1 MAATGLQAIEVLNL
15 ERHLKIDDDYCKAS
29 NLVGRLTEADA
40 QKIGSTVWDGY
51 SHDKQSRM
59 TWETRM
65 TAAMDLAMQVA
76 EAKTFPWP
84 GCANVIFPLVTIA
97 ALQFSARAY
106 PALIQGTDVVRYR
119 VITPD
124 PQGSIGQRATRI
136 GRHMSWQVLE
146 EDEAWEEQH
155 DRLFINLAIVGSAF
169 IKSYYKAEKHCNVSE
184 LVMSRDLVIDYY
196 AKSVDSAMR
205 LSHLIPMYRNEVYTR
220 SAMGTFVDVT
230 NEPWFSVN
238 PPPYY
243 FRSKSE
249 IDRDLRAGQNPPPA
263 DMDGAFMTVE
273 QHNWLDL
280 DGDGYAEP
288 YIATIEESSRK
299 LLRLVARWEKPT
311 DVLRTDSG
319 KIISIKPTNYFTKF
333 SFIPSPDGGIYD
345 LGFGTFLGPINEAVS
360 TGVNQLLDMG
370 TMQNSIGGFL
380 GRGAKIRGGIYTMAP
395 WEWKRVDSTGDDLQK
410 SLVPYPTRQPL
421 DVTLKLIVLLIE
433 YANRIAGTVETQVGE
448 NPGQN
453 TPAETA
459 RTTNENG
466 MQMFNM
472 IFKRVWRSLKEE
484 FKKLYTLN
492 AMYLRTHQT
501 FGPNSEM
508 VMREDYIGDPD
519 QIAPVANPAITSSTM
534 KLNQA
539 ITLKQAAAGSPGYN
553 RDEVEKTFLKALQI
567 ENVEKIYPG
576 IETTGPLPNPKLQIE
591 QLKIDLGTK
600 KIEAEKQKWA
610 NALLADRPH
619 LMAQID
625 LLKAQAAKIIA
636 DIGHERAALQIEAF
650 EVAIGALQNNVKMND
665 ERMAALQQKENG
677 DGSKTSDTGGVPR
690 LANPPGNSG
699 VPTPTGGGG
708 QGTNGAMGGGGAAVG
723 GP

>member
-1 MAATGLQAIEVLNL
+1 MSMLQL
-15 ERHLKIDDDYCKAS
+15 EQHLKIDGDMAKAL
-29 NLVGRLTEADA
+29 NLVSRLTEADA
-40 QKIGSTVWDGY
+40 QKIGSMVWDGY

-124 PQGSIGQRATRI
+124 PQGSVAQRATRI

-155 DRLFINLAIVGSAF
+155 DRLLINLAIVGSAF
-169 IKSYYKAEKHCNVSE
+169 IKTYYKAEKHCNVSE
-184 LVMSRDLVIDYY
+184 LVMSKDLVIDYY
-196 AKSVDSAMR
+196 AKSVDTAMR
-205 LSHLIPMYRNEVYTR
+205 LSHCIPMYRNELYTR
-220 SAMGTFVDVT
+220 SAMGTFTDIT
-230 NEPWFSVN
+230 NESWFSVN

-243 FRSKSE
+243 NRGKSE
-249 IDRDLRAGQNPPPA
+249 IDRDKRLGIDPPPA
-263 DMDGAFMTVE
+263 DMDGAFMTIE
-273 QHNWLDL
+273 QHCWLDL

-288 YIATIEESSRK
+288 YIATIEDSSRK

-311 DVLRTDSG
+311 DVLRTADG

-433 YANRIAGTVETQVGE
+433 YANRVAGTVETQVGE

-472 IFKRVWRSLKEE
+472 IFKRFWRSMKEE
-484 FKKLYTLN
+484 FKKLYVLN
-492 AMYLRTHQT
+492 SLYLRTHQN

-508 VMREDYIGDPD
+508 VMREDYLGDPE
-519 QIAPVANPAITSSTM
+519 QIAPVANPAVTSSVM

-539 ITLKQAAAGSPGYN
+539 ITLKQAAMSTPGYN
-553 RDEVEKTFLKALQI
+553 RDEVEKTFLKALNI
-567 ENVEKIYPG
+567 ENVEKVYPG
-576 IETTGPLPNPKLQIE
+576 VETTGPLPNPKLQVE
-591 QLKIDLGTK
+591 QIKQQIAMA

-610 NALLADRPH
+610 NALLAERPM

-625 LLKAQAAKIIA
+625 LLKAQAAEVIA
-636 DIGHERAALQIEAF
+636 SIGHEQAALQIQAF
-650 EVAIGALQNNVKMND
+650 EVAIGAVQNQVKMND
-665 ERMAALQQKENG
+665 DRMASLQEKGNS
-677 DGSKTSDTGGVPR
+677 DGKTTDGGGVPR
-690 LANPPGNSG
+690 LAGPPSNQS
-699 VPTPTGGGG
+699 VPPNAAGGG
-708 QGTNGAMGGGGAAVG
+708 QGANGAMGGGNPSVG

>member
-1 MAATGLQAIEVLNL
+1 MLNL
-15 ERHLKIDDDYCKAS
+15 EQHLKIDEETCKAP
-29 NLVGRLTEADA
+29 NLVDRLTEADA
-40 QKIGSTVWDGY
+40 QKIGSLVWDGY

-59 TWETRM
+59 NWELRM

-169 IKSYYKAEKHCNVSE
+169 IKTYYKAEKHYNVSE

-196 AKSVDSAMR
+196 AKSVDTAMR
-205 LSHLIPMYRNEVYTR
+205 LSHLIPMYRNEIYTR
-220 SAMGTFVDVT
+220 CALGTFTDVT
-230 NEPWFSVN
+230 SEPWFDIN
-238 PPPYY
+238 PPPFY
-243 FRSKSE
+243 FKSKAE
-249 IDRDLRAGQNPPPA
+249 IDRDKRIGQDPPPS

-311 DVLRTDSG
+311 DVLRTATG

-484 FKKLYTLN
+484 FKKLYGLN

-539 ITLKQAAAGSPGYN
+539 ITLKQAAATSPGYN

-567 ENVEKIYPG
+567 ENVEKVYPG
-576 IETTGPLPNPKLQIE
+576 VEATGPLPNPKLQIE
-591 QLKIDLGTK
+591 QIKQQIAQARLS
-600 KIEAEKQKWA
+600 AEDRRWA
-610 NALLADRPH
+610 NEMLAERPKLLAEV
-619 LMAQID
+619 D
-625 LLKAQAAKIIA
+625 LLKAQAAKIVA
-636 DIGHERAALQIEAF
+636 DIGAERAAIQIQAF
-650 EVAIGALQNNVKMND
+650 DSMIAAISL
-665 ERMAALQQKENG
+665 RMQREDKQMELMQQGKG
-677 DGSKTSDTGGVPR
+677 DGDGKTPNGGGVSR
-690 LANPPGNSG
+690 LAQSPGDQG
-699 VPTPTGGGG
+699 VPTPAGGGG
-708 QGTNGAMGGGGAAVG
+708 QGANGAMGGGQPAV
-723 GP
+723 